1 MHAMIDTPRTAVLLD
16 LDGTLVDSVYHHVMA
31 WDAALRDHGMPVP
44 FWRIHAGIGMGTSR
58 LIPWLLGGHVDEAE
72 SLAEHHKAGF
82 IERGDLLR
90 ASDGARDLIEDL
102 RVREVPFQIATSAK
116 PEHRKILIEALGEGD
131 LPFTDAESVPSSKPA
146 PDLLL
151 AACENL
157 GADPSASVL
166 VGDSPWDGD
175 AARRVGMRSIGV
187 RVGGFST
194 EVLLRAGCE
203 DVVDSPRDLIG
214 RL

>member
-1 MHAMIDTPRTAVLLD
+1 MTDTARTAILLD

-31 WDAALRDHGMPVP
+31 WDAALRDHGMPLP
-44 FWRIHAGIGMGTSR
+44 FWRIHAGIGMGTAR
-58 LIPWLLGGHVDEAE
+58 LLPWLFGRHLDEAE

-90 ASDGARDLIEDL
+90 ASEGALALIEDL
-102 RVREVPFQIATSAK
+102 RVREVPFQIATSAS
-116 PEHRKILIEALGEGD
+116 PEHRELLLEALGEDD
-131 LPFTDAESVPSSKPA
+131 LPFADAGSVPSSKPA

-151 AACENL
+151 AACEEL
-157 GADPSASVL
+157 GAEPSASTL
-166 VGDSPWDGD
+166 VGDSPWDAE

-194 EVLLRAGCE
+194 QALLHGGCD
-203 DVVDSPRDLIG
+203 DVVDSPRDLVG

>member
-1 MHAMIDTPRTAVLLD
+1 MTDRPRAAVLLD

-44 FWRIHAGIGMGTSR
+44 FWRIHSGIGMGSSR

-72 SLAEHHKAGF
+72 SIAEHHKAGF
-82 IERGDLLR
+82 IKRGHLLR
-90 ASDGARDLIEDL
+90 AADGARALIEDL
-102 RVREVPFQIATSAK
+102 RVREVPFQVATSAE
-116 PEHRKILIEALGEGD
+116 PEHREILLQALGEGD
-131 LPFTDAESVPSSKPA
+131 VPFTDAESVPSSKPA

-151 AACENL
+151 SACDDL

-166 VGDSPWDGD
+166 IGDSPWDGE
-175 AARRVGMRSIGV
+175 AARRVGMRCIGV

-194 EVLLRAGCE
+194 KVLLRGGCE
-203 DVVDSPRDLIG
+203 DVVDSPKQLVG